1 MSTCPSMNSC
11 HAEPGRHLARI
22 SGIRFRRFV
31 HTFSLVALAVCAS
44 TGCKAFAP
52 SNDRDWAADQAV
64 LSRAEFMGD
73 EVQLRNVR
81 FCNYHTS
88 DNYDLHHED
97 RRYRLADLESVD
109 FIVVPFGDMPNL
121 AHTML
126 SFGFK
131 GDQYLA
137 VSVEIR
143 KEKGERYSALKG
155 LLRQYELMYVV
166 ADERDLIKVRSN
178 LRLEDVYI
186 YRARATPI
194 QAQALFVD
202 VMRRVNDLADKPEF
216 YDAVTN
222 NCTTNIVQHIN
233 HLSPGRIQ
241 YSAKVLLPGHSD
253 RLAFDL
259 GLIETDTDFE
269 RTRLRA
275 RINELAYA
283 HRDSP
288 DFSSLI
294 RR

>member
-1 MSTCPSMNSC
+1 MHVRASKNVCENVQRSKC
-11 HAEPGRHLARI
+11 LAAFTI
-22 SGIRFRRFV
+22 WA
-31 HTFSLVALAVCAS
+31 ALACCS
-44 TGCKAFAP
+44 TGCKTFSP
-52 SNDRDWAADQAV
+52 SNDRDWVADQAV
-64 LSRAEFMGD
+64 LSTADFAGD
-73 EVQLRNVR
+73 DVRVRNVR
-81 FCNYHTS
+81 FCNYHTAE
-88 DNYDLHHED
+88 NFDLRHED
-97 RRYRLADLESVD
+97 RAYRLTDLESVD

-131 GDQYLA
+131 GGEYLA

-186 YRARATPI
+186 YRAKATPD
-194 QAQALFVD
+194 QARDLFVD
-202 VMRRVNDLADKPEF
+202 VMRRVNELSVKPEF

-222 NCTTNIVQHIN
+222 NCTTNIVRHIN

-253 RLAFDL
+253 RLAFEL

-269 RTRLRA
+269 RARLRA

-288 DFSSLI
+288 DFSALI

>member
-1 MSTCPSMNSC
+1 MHFGASKDLSHRKTRCERFAALYLAACLFSC
-11 HAEPGRHLARI
+11 L
-22 SGIRFRRFV
+22 
-31 HTFSLVALAVCAS
+31 

-64 LSRAEFMGD
+64 LSTAEFAGD
-73 EVQLRNVR
+73 EVQVCNVR

-88 DNYDLHHED
+88 DNYDLRHED
-97 RRYRLADLESVD
+97 RTYRLADLETVD

-131 GDQYLA
+131 GENYLA

-186 YRARATPI
+186 YRAKATP
-194 QAQALFVD
+194 AQARDLFVD
-202 VMRRVNDLADKPEF
+202 VMRRVNKLAAEPEF

-253 RLAFDL
+253 RLAYDL
-259 GLIETDTDFE
+259 GLIESDTDFE

-288 DFSSLI
+288 DFSAMI